1 MESKALLEP
10 ICLPRTDTVWGPVSG
25 RMGLGRPDTWSLVPF
40 PESWSLGEICT
51 DLPVAAASA
60 GAGLAGQLLPGPSSV
75 LSWRQCR
82 SREVTE
88 GPARFPPT
96 QTSVQDKV
104 RRGCATGQQHNKS
117 PPASSRPH
125 CSRAAVVL
133 SMIKRKE
140 EHCAIRLGKKD
151 ALLTAPVALG
161 RPHFKYE
168 ETEGQHAA

>member
-1 MESKALLEP
+1 M
-10 ICLPRTDTVWGPVSG
+10 WGPVSG